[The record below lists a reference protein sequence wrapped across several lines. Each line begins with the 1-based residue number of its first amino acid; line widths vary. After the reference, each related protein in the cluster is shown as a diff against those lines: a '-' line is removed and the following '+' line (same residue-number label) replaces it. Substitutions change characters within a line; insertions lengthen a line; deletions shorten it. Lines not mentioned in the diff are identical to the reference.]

1 MYASFQ
7 IPKPTDEQVLERA
20 PLELFRCVLND
31 PNVST
36 HGRRGQAQQGVDI
49 YGKRDGNP
57 SRYVGIQCKLKSNDK
72 ALTEDIVRDEVNKA
86 LAFEP
91 RLTEYFIITTAP
103 DDAGLQKF
111 ARVLEAENQKKHGRT
126 MSIQIWGWN
135 TMEREIQ
142 RYPSALREFFPD
154 FTPFTQ
160 GIAEGI
166 QEVSTSQREVLGR
179 LDTLEAGLT
188 TRGGALLG
196 AGDVPAGDPLERHLD
211 GEIDTFRE
219 FLKKRQPGTALNLF
233 KDLQGR
239 LGVEASDRIQFRIKA
254 NMAFCLLELGDEDAG
269 LDLLL
274 EACAHTPD
282 APKAI
287 AHQAL
292 VALLKGNWKHVLEIG
307 ERGLEVDPTNE
318 ELAGYYV
325 QGLKFDPEV
334 TDPLVHLP
342 ITLRTTRQV
351 EVAHL
356 YFLRQREATPDWWD
370 KAEKLREKYPDERYV
385 AQAFAE
391 SALDR
396 VLKEENAQSRYQIP
410 EDRRREL
417 EAAHTELL
425 RLWNELDFTQAAP
438 QTQDLGLFTN
448 LILSC
453 DLLGKVAVAKKLTV
467 SCPASILED
476 NDVSVRIAQ
485 LAFNHDERELFGK
498 AVEKISDDSAR
509 FHFEF
514 YGALVRRDWPGILS
528 LTDTGISISQNHEK
542 ELVRVAREIAKL
554 LVFDGEVAASQVLEV
569 EKLVVQDL
577 RGHVLIYDTLLLE
590 GFEEEAS
597 EYYDKALTAVLDDNQ
612 HAARAMLAQRAAKR
626 NDWHGVNRLLVDIV
640 DVRQDNDLLGLLASS
655 YASISPPTKSAVS
668 FFKNLPTEIS
678 QTPYYLERAA
688 VFHFNRG
695 ALGQSEECYRA
706 AIAASDRPELGFY
719 MPLLSLLQRRQK
731 HGDIEALIGKM
742 LNLELHGNSEEQI
755 WYAHFLMKHGHPERA
770 ISVAYSALQLEP
782 ENPEPHS
789 GYCGLILMNTRLGPN
804 ERVVPSVPEVA
815 VDCWVEIEKDDG
827 ERRQF
832 LISDDPK
839 SEAQHLFQMIV
850 GRSHD
855 LAQHCLRGTIGT
867 TFQHGNGF
875 GRQVASW
882 RIVDVKHKYAQAC
895 HVIMDEFDVRFPNS
909 RLMAKMTMVN
919 DDVEPILQ
927 HIRDHSEHH
936 KKNSE
941 FYTKQGFPIAVL
953 AAIQGGTSIEYA
965 GYLRSLGYTIQVCR
979 GFENERQAALE
990 LISNRRLEGVTIDA
1004 LTAWTIHWSNSF
1016 DTVKRVFGTIRISQ
1030 SCLDEITIMT
1040 VEAQNKTE
1048 GRFGI
1053 SWKDGQFYK
1062 DEYSADQIQEFAAR
1076 LSEVRNEI
1084 VNHCEV
1090 VPSEAPDQ
1098 IPDVSRELIENFS
1111 SDLLDPVFCA
1121 DRGGLLLSE
1130 DMFYRQ
1136 LAAQEFDVPGI
1147 WLQSVLMFALQ
1158 ENMID
1163 FDDYCRKC
1171 ISLAESKHGHLA
1183 VTAEILTQ
1191 VAFGNDEEAGK
1202 NFDLISNVIGTVDAD
1217 ILSHYSVASLTIQR
1231 IWNASSLPPLFQ
1243 QRLVSILIF
1252 KLIRHRKNDWQ
1263 DILALLYLTM
1273 GKAFRGY
1280 LQMWVSGHFL
1290 PRLKFDKAV
1299 SELLELTFPQRSGS
1313 VRHSR
1318 RIPRE

>member
-49 YGKRDGNP
+49 FGKRDGNP

-72 ALTEDIVRDEVNKA
+72 ALTEVIVREEVNKA

-91 RLTEYFIITTAP
+91 SLTEYFIITTAP
-103 DDAGLQKF
+103 DDAVLQKL
-111 ARVLEAENQKKHGRT
+111 ARVLEAEIQKEHKRT

-154 FTPFTQ
+154 YMPFFQ
-160 GIAEGI
+160 EIADGI
-166 QEVSTSQREVLGR
+166 QEVSAGQNLVLSR
-179 LDTLEAGLT
+179 LGTLEVGLT
-188 TRGGALLG
+188 ARGGALLG
-196 AGDVPAGDPLERHLD
+196 AGDAPAGDPLERHLD
-211 GEIDTFRE
+211 GEIDAFRE
-219 FLKKRQPGTALNLF
+219 FLNKKQPQTALDLF
-233 KDLQGR
+233 KSLQDR

-254 NMAFCLLELGDEDAG
+254 NMAFCLLELGDKDAG

-274 EACAHTPD
+274 EACVHTPD
-282 APKAI
+282 APKSI

-292 VALLKGNWKHVLEIG
+292 VALLKGDWKQVLEIG
-307 ERGLEVDPTNE
+307 KHGLELDPTNE

-325 QGLKFDPEV
+325 QGLRFDPKV
-334 TDPLVHLP
+334 ADPLIHLP
-342 ITLRTTRQV
+342 IALQTARQV
-351 EVAHL
+351 EIAHL
-356 YFLRQREATPDWWD
+356 YFLQQREMTPGWWE
-370 KAEKLREKYPDERYV
+370 KAEKLHEKYPDEKYV

-396 VLKEENAQSRYQIP
+396 VLKEENAKNRYQIP
-410 EDRRREL
+410 EDRKQEL
-417 EAAHTELL
+417 EAANAELL
-425 RLWNELDFTQAAP
+425 GLWNELDFTQAAP

-453 DLLGKVAVAKKLTV
+453 DLLGKVKEAKELTA
-467 SCPASILED
+467 SCPASVLED
-476 NDVSVRIAQ
+476 NDVSVRLAQ
-485 LAFNHDERELFGK
+485 LAFNHDERELFVQ
-498 AVEKISDDSAR
+498 AVEKISDTSAR

-514 YGALVRRDWPGILS
+514 YGALERRDWPGILS
-528 LTDTGISISQNHEK
+528 LTDTGICIAQSHEK
-542 ELVRVAREIAKL
+542 ELVRVARNIASL
-554 LVFDGEVAASQVLEV
+554 LVFDGEITASQVLEA
-569 EKLVVQDL
+569 EKLVVEDL
-577 RGHVLIYDTLLLE
+577 RGHVLIYDALMLK
-590 GFEEEAS
+590 GFQDEAS
-597 EYYDKALTAVLDDNQ
+597 KYYDKALAVVLNIDQ

-626 NDWHGVNRLLVDIV
+626 RDWHGVNQLLVGFV
-640 DVRQDNDLLGLLASS
+640 DVRRDSDLLGLLASS
-655 YASISPPTKSAVS
+655 YANMSPATKSAVS
-668 FFKNLPTEIS
+668 FFRSLPTEIS

-706 AIAASDRPELGFY
+706 AIVASDRPELGFY
-719 MPLLSLLQRRQK
+719 MPLLSLLLRRQK
-731 HGDIEALIGKM
+731 HSDMETLLGEM
-742 LNLELHGNSEEQI
+742 LNLDLHGNSEEQI

-770 ISVAYSALQLEP
+770 ISVAYSALQLGP

-815 VDCWVEIEKDDG
+815 VDCWVEIEKGDG

-850 GRSHD
+850 DRSHD
-855 LAQHCLRGTIGT
+855 LARHCLGGAVGT

-875 GRQVASW
+875 GQQVASW

-909 RLMAKMTMVN
+909 RLMAKVTMVN
-919 DDVEPILQ
+919 DDVKPILQ
-927 HIRDHSEHH
+927 HIRERSEHH

-941 FYTKQGFPIAVL
+941 FYTKQGFPISVL

-965 GYLRSLGYTIQVCR
+965 GYLRNLGYTIQVCR

-990 LISNRRLEGVTIDA
+990 LISSRRLEGVTIDA

-1016 DTVKRVFGTIRISQ
+1016 DAVKRVFGTIRISQ
-1030 SCLDEITIMT
+1030 SCLDEITKMN
-1040 VEAQNKTE
+1040 VEAQNDTE

-1062 DEYSADQIQEFAAR
+1062 DEYSADQIQAFAAR

-1084 VNHCEV
+1084 VSRCEV
-1090 VPSEAPDQ
+1090 VPSEAPDL

-1111 SDLLDPVFCA
+1111 GDLLDPAFCA
-1121 DRGGLLLSE
+1121 IRGGLLLSE

-1163 FDDYCRKC
+1163 FDDYCKKC

-1183 VTAEILTQ
+1183 VTAEVLTQ
-1191 VAFGNDEEAGK
+1191 IALGSGEEAFE
-1202 NFDLISNVIGTVDAD
+1202 NFNLISNVIGTIDAD
-1217 ILSHYSVASLTIQR
+1217 ILSHYRVASSAIQQ
-1231 IWNASSLPPLFQ
+1231 IWGANSLPLLLRK
-1243 QRLVSILIF
+1243 RLVSTLLS
-1252 KLIRHRKNDWQ
+1252 KLIRYRTDDWQ
-1263 DILALLYLTM
+1263 DVLALLYLTM
-1273 GKAFRGY
+1273 GTAFRGY

-1290 PRLKFDKAV
+1290 PKSKFNEAV
-1299 SELLELTFPQRSGS
+1299 SVLLRLAFAKQSSAAGRLM
-1313 VRHSR
+1313 
-1318 RIPRE
+1318 RIPSE